1 MEPFKSEKLRLKAC
15 GISENKFKV
24 GKLQFEYSI
33 IQSFTNLRRSLPDV
47 KVLNSSCFEFL
58 PQPLP

>member
-1 MEPFKSEKLRLKAC
+1 MKPFKSEKLRLKAC
-15 GISENKFKV
+15 GISENKFKT

-33 IQSFTNLRRSLPDV
+33 IQSFKNIGRSLPDV